1 VECIF
6 VAQFVV
12 FQISF
17 NCKKTKY
24 SVGEFGKLGHGD
36 TKERNIP
43 TQVDFFDGKKIIQ
56 IVCGYNHCLD

>member
-1 VECIF
+1 
-6 VAQFVV
+6 VV